1 MMPLPAIVLQPS
13 LTDDVHSRI
22 HFTNWK
28 KSLAT
33 AAQSLC
39 RSLDDCGAYSL
50 VSDDPEWNSHPTN
63 IITTTSA
70 AGIITITQRARPVI
84 TRPVL
89 YSVSEKRS
97 AVINLFTYREL
108 QWKEWTAA
116 SMALHQAM
124 ISSIGALN
132 LATIERLSGHA
143 GIISLSCRHLLAH
156 ITTIFGT
163 LHATDVFFIENH
175 IKEELISFATFRDF
189 ISRNSLKYDI
199 LAKIP
204 HHISDITKIHWLENS
219 LQRCPQ
225 FDTPIATWKSTN
237 TTVATRTYNDLVT
250 YLSAQYSSLSPD
262 TPSRG
267 GQAFNASSTNT
278 NNEGSRRGNKRRRG
292 KGKGKGDAPKGT
304 GQNDS
309 GQNKRQRQQNEKA
322 KAVTE
327 TVADPDIHYR
337 TGWEEDPQSTAMAG
351 QLHEWTNTPSVSST
365 GSDVRPRA
373 QQPKTAEHRFY
384 CAVHGYNTTHNG
396 TNCKIMLRD
405 KEVYTTKHLQA
416 KQPGDCANPAGND
429 NIQYL
434 PPRLH

>member
-1 MMPLPAIVLQPS
+1 MMPMPVIVLQPS

-50 VSDDPEWNSHPTN
+50 VSDDPEWDSHPTN

-84 TRPVL
+84 NRPVL
-89 YSVSEKRS
+89 YSGNEKRT
-97 AVINLFTYREL
+97 AVINLFNYKEL

-116 SMALHQAM
+116 SMAIHHAM
-124 ISSIGALN
+124 INSIGALN

-143 GIISLSCRHLLAH
+143 GIISLSCRQLLAH
-156 ITTIFGT
+156 ITTIYGT

-175 IKEELISFATFRDF
+175 IKEELISFAAFRENHIKEEL
-189 ISRNSLKYDI
+189 ISYDI

-225 FDTPIATWKSTN
+225 FDTPIATWKSTR
-237 TTVATRTYNDLVT
+237 TSVATRTYDDLVN

-262 TPSRG
+262 TPTRG
-267 GQAFNASSTNT
+267 GQAFNTCSTT
-278 NNEGSRRGNKRRRG
+278 NNEGSRRVSTRQILHF
-292 KGKGKGDAPKGT
+292 GD
-304 GQNDS
+304 
-309 GQNKRQRQQNEKA
+309 
-322 KAVTE
+322 
-327 TVADPDIHYR
+327 
-337 TGWEEDPQSTAMAG
+337 M
-351 QLHEWTNTPSVSST
+351 
-365 GSDVRPRA
+365 
-373 QQPKTAEHRFY
+373 
-384 CAVHGYNTTHNG
+384 
-396 TNCKIMLRD
+396 
-405 KEVYTTKHLQA
+405 
-416 KQPGDCANPAGND
+416 
-429 NIQYL
+429 
-434 PPRLH
+434 